1 MTSNIIKYAKQ
12 VMKKI
17 LPSRAMTEELRRRE
31 LILNILL
38 LFSIGGFIIL
48 NLIRLSD
55 ILTRPDDNGMPIMYT
70 LSILTVFSF
79 FLWLSR
85 RGQIKTVAWL
95 LVSLY
100 SLPLFYCLL
109 IWGSDLP
116 AAILLAVLII
126 TLSGILLGDQLILI
140 STTIIGLTMIILT
153 ALQSSNIIPI
163 DSSWH
168 NQNREIGDAIANAIL
183 LIIIAIIAW
192 FFARENNRALTK
204 AHNSEQA
211 LRQERDSLEIKVATR
226 TQQLRQAEAEKINQL
241 YRLAE
246 FGRLSSGIFHDLI
259 NPLTAVSLNLEQI
272 KSDTDNKII
281 NTKSYLS
288 QALSATH
295 KMEGLIGCIKKQIQ
309 RQNSYTSFNVNEEIE
324 QIIEILTYKSRQA
337 QSKINF
343 ISNNNVY
350 LYGDAVKF
358 GQIIMN
364 LIANSIEAG
373 EEEKNNK
380 EKEILIEL
388 KQTEKQIIITV
399 ADEGDGISPENLTK
413 IFAPFFSTKSTAG
426 RGLGLGLSSTKN
438 IVEKDFDGIITVSSE
453 LGQGSQFTISL
464 PRHNINTPNK

>member
-1 MTSNIIKYAKQ
+1 MITHIIKHTKEG
-12 VMKKI
+12 VKKI
-17 LPSRAMTEELRRRE
+17 LPLRAKTEESRRRE
-31 LILNILL
+31 LILNVLL

-55 ILTRPDDNGMPIMYT
+55 ILTRSNDGGMPIIYT
-70 LSILTVFSF
+70 LIILAVFSF

-85 RGQIKTVAWL
+85 RGKTKAAAWL
-95 LVSLY
+95 LIGVY

-109 IWGSDLP
+109 TWGSDLP
-116 AAILLAVLII
+116 AAILLAILII

-140 STTIIGLTMIILT
+140 STTVISLAMIVLT
-153 ALQSSNIIPI
+153 ALQSSNIIPV

-168 NQNREIGDAIANAIL
+168 NQNREVGDAIANAVL

-204 AHNSEQA
+204 AHNSKQA
-211 LRQERDSLEIKVATR
+211 LRQERDSLEIKVAAR

-272 KSDTDNKII
+272 KSDANTKII
-281 NTKSYLS
+281 DTKSYLS

-309 RQNSYTSFNVNEEIE
+309 RKNSYTSFNVNKEIE
-324 QIIEILTYKSRQA
+324 QIIEILAYKSRQA

-350 LYGDAVKF
+350 LYGDAIKF

-380 EKEILIEL
+380 EKKVLIKLE
-388 KQTEKQIIITV
+388 QTEKQIIITV
-399 ADEGDGISPENLTK
+399 TDEGNGIAPEDLTK
-413 IFAPFFSTKSTAG
+413 IFSPFFSTKSTAG

-438 IVEKDFDGIITVSSE
+438 IVEKDFGGIITVSSE
-453 LGQGSQFTISL
+453 LKQGSQFTVSL